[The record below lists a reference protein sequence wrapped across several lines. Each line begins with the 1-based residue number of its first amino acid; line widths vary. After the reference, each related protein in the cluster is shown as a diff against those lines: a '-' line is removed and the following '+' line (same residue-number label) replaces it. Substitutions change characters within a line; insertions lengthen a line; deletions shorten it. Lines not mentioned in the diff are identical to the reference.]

1 MSVDVIQAEYEQ
13 LADIANRFGQ
23 QAEANSEMIS
33 RLQQR
38 VAQLQQGGWIG
49 AGVDA
54 FSREME
60 GEVFP
65 ALQRLTGALEQARD
79 TTNNIKDVLKTAED
93 EAARL
98 FDGQLDSVGLG
109 SSESNGHGS
118 NGSRDTSNG
127 PLGRIGD
134 FIGPF
139 KGILG
144 GTGNLLDPKKWDNLA
159 NVLERIV
166 GDRRWV
172 KQIGKIDDLIKN
184 NNLDKLGNILEV
196 AAFGFGVI
204 DAMNKGESFRQALI
218 TEAGATAASMLLRKG
233 IYAVPYVGQ
242 AMMLYDGAMLVGNLA
257 AFGLEAAG
265 FHDTSVTLKNFLER
279 WDIDKHIGDLA
290 DNLYKKA
297 APMVEDTYN
306 AVKDYGAGLIDDA
319 QEVVGDTIDKVGDF
333 ADDVAEKLNPMNWF

>member
-23 QAEANSEMIS
+23 QAEASSEMIN

-79 TTNNIKDVLKTAED
+79 TTNNIKDVLKTSED

-109 SSESNGHGS
+109 VGAAGIGGSVAAGVAISNGKQPFNWFGAINS
-118 NGSRDTSNG
+118 YVGKASKFLDKKNWSKLANILESVTGQTKFTKQLGKLSELLDNPKIAATSKW
-127 PLGRIGD
+127 LGRIGEGLD
-134 FIGPF
+134 FA
-139 KGILG
+139 
-144 GTGNLLDPKKWDNLA
+144 GN
-159 NVLERIV
+159 VY
-166 GDRRWV
+166 
-172 KQIGKIDDLIKN
+172 
-184 NNLDKLGNILEV
+184 
-196 AAFGFGVI
+196 
-204 DAMNKGESFRQALI
+204 DAMNKGESFQQALI
-218 TEAGATAASMLLRKG
+218 TEGAVQLFKKG
-233 IYAVPYVGQ
+233 LYAVPVVGQ
-242 AMMLYDGAMLVGNLA
+242 AMAIYDGAMLVGNLA
-257 AFGLEAAG
+257 ATGLEMLG
-265 FHDTSVTLKNFLER
+265 FEETAVKLQNTLDTFNIDRYLNQGA
-279 WDIDKHIGDLA
+279 DI
-290 DNLYKKA
+290 LYEKA
-297 APMVEDTYN
+297 APIVENAYN